1 MLLTDPDPLIARIRR
16 DFPPTMPIPSPLQTV
31 ACQRWFFSY
40 IERCRARYGSRF
52 TVYPM
57 DMPPLVFL
65 SDPGDVQEMIAAPPT
80 ALHPGAGGAL
90 LAPLIGVRS
99 FMLCEEDAH
108 KLGRS
113 AVMPV
118 FHRKKVVEGY
128 AAMVMEMVE
137 REVASWPLGTPF
149 ALHPRVRSLMLRLI
163 LRAALVDD
171 DGLLDALH
179 DRLLD
184 SLSVAGSSAVQVA
197 QLRHLPGWG
206 GVWKRF
212 VKHRSRAD
220 ELIFALVR
228 RRRAEAAHG
237 DLLDALLAASNPDG
251 SAMTD
256 QQIRDNLMS
265 MVLAGHETTAAEL
278 AWAFQLLAHNRPSQD
293 RLLEE
298 LDGEMGERYLTA
310 TVDET
315 LRHRPAFPFLIPRA
329 VVEPIAI
336 GGWTYRPPA
345 HLLGC
350 TYLVH
355 HDPELYP
362 EPQTFRPE
370 RFLGEV
376 RQAPTWLPWG
386 AGRKSC
392 VGRHFA
398 LLEMHT
404 VLREVL
410 STRRV
415 LPASARI
422 ERERWRSA
430 VLVPQAGSRVLL
442 QRRSRSSRP
451 GARLREPQSRCRART
466 T

>member
-1 MLLTDPDPLIARIRR
+1 MLSTDPDPLIARIRR
-16 DFPPTMPIPSPLQTV
+16 DLPPTMPIPSLLQTV

-40 IERCRARYGSRF
+40 VERCRARYGSRF

-65 SDPGDVQEMIAAPPT
+65 CDPGDVQEMIAAPPA

-90 LAPLIGVRS
+90 LAPLIGASS
-99 FMLCEEDAH
+99 FMLCEEDVH
-108 KLGRS
+108 RCGRS

-118 FHRKKVVEGY
+118 FHRKAVEGY
-128 AAMVMEMVE
+128 ATMVVETVE

-149 ALHPRVRSLMLRLI
+149 ALHSRVRSLMLKLI
-163 LRAALVDD
+163 LRAVLAEEDD
-171 DGLLDALH
+171 LLDALH

-184 SLSVAGSSAVQVA
+184 SLSVAGSSVVQVA

-206 GVWKRF
+206 GTWKRF

-228 RRRAEAAHG
+228 GRRVEGSHG
-237 DLLDALLAASNPDG
+237 DLLDALLAASNPGG
-251 SAMTD
+251 SAMSD
-256 QQIRDNLMS
+256 RQIRDNLMS
-265 MVLAGHETTAAEL
+265 MVLAGHETTTAEL
-278 AWAFQLLAHNRPSQD
+278 AWAFQLLAHNGRAQR

-310 TVDET
+310 TIEET

-329 VVEPIAI
+329 VVEPIQI

-345 HLLGC
+345 RLLGC

-355 HDPELYP
+355 HDPDLYP
-362 EPQTFRPE
+362 EPQRFRPE
-370 RFLGEV
+370 RFLSEIH
-376 RQAPTWLPWG
+376 QSPTWLPWG
-386 AGRKSC
+386 AGGKSC

-398 LLEMHT
+398 LLEMRA
-404 VLREVL
+404 VLRAVL

-415 LPASARI
+415 LPAGAEI

-430 VLVPQAGSRVLL
+430 VLVPHAGSRVLL
-442 QRRSRSSRP
+442 QRRSRSGRA
-451 GARLREPQSRCRART
+451 GARPAARAAA
-466 T
+466 

>member
-1 MLLTDPDPLIARIRR
+1 MLLTDPDPLIARIRK
-16 DFPPTMPIPSPLQTV
+16 DLPPTMPIPSLLQTV
-31 ACQRWFFSY
+31 ACQRRFFSY

-65 SDPGDVQEMIAAPPT
+65 SAPGDMREMIAAPPS

-90 LAPLIGVRS
+90 LAPLIGASS
-99 FMLCEEDAH
+99 FMLCDEDEH
-108 KLGRS
+108 KCGRT

-118 FHRKKVVEGY
+118 FHRQVVEGHR
-128 AAMVMEMVE
+128 AMVAEMVE

-163 LRAALVDD
+163 LRAALVEE

-184 SLSVAGSSAVQVA
+184 SLSVSGSSVVQVA

-206 GVWKRF
+206 GMWRRF
-212 VKHRSRAD
+212 VKRRSRAD

-228 RRRAEAAHG
+228 RRRAGAARG
-237 DLLDALLAASNPDG
+237 DLLDALLVASNPDG
-251 SAMTD
+251 SPMSD
-256 QQIRDNLMS
+256 RQIRDNLMS
-265 MVLAGHETTAAEL
+265 MVLAGHETTTAEL
-278 AWAFQLLAHNRPSQD
+278 AWAFQLLAHNHPVQS

-298 LDGEMGERYLTA
+298 LDGGMGERYLTA
-310 TVDET
+310 TVEET
-315 LRHRPAFPFLIPRA
+315 LRHRPAFPFLIPRV
-329 VVEPIAI
+329 VVEPIEI

-345 HLLGC
+345 RLVGC

-362 EPQTFRPE
+362 QPQTFRPE
-370 RFLGEV
+370 RFLGEI
-376 RQAPTWLPWG
+376 RQSPTWLPWG

-398 LLEMHT
+398 LLEMQT

-415 LPASARI
+415 LPASVKI

-430 VLVPQAGSRVLL
+430 VLVPHAGSRVLL
-442 QRRSRSSRP
+442 QRRNTRSSRP
-451 GARLREPQSRCRART
+451 SARPPARAAV
-466 T
+466 

>member
-1 MLLTDPDPLIARIRR
+1 MLLTNPDPLIASIRK
-16 DFPPTMPIPSPLQTV
+16 DLPPTMPIPSPLQTM

-80 ALHPGAGGAL
+80 TLHPGAGGAL
-90 LAPLIGVRS
+90 LAPLIGASS
-99 FMLCEEDAH
+99 FMLCEEDEH
-108 KLGRS
+108 KCGRT

-118 FHRKKVVEGY
+118 FRRKVVEGY
-128 AAMVMEMVE
+128 ATMVVEMVE
-137 REVASWPLGTPF
+137 REVASWPLDTPF

-163 LRAALVDD
+163 LRAVLVDD
-171 DGLLDALH
+171 DDSLDALH
-179 DRLLD
+179 GRLLD
-184 SLSVAGSSAVQVA
+184 SLSVAGSSVVQVA

-206 GVWKRF
+206 GVWRRF

-228 RRRAEAAHG
+228 RRRTEAAHG

-256 QQIRDNLMS
+256 RQIRDNLMS
-265 MVLAGHETTAAEL
+265 MVLAGHETTTAEL
-278 AWAFQLLAHNRPSQD
+278 AWAFQLLAHNRPAQ
-293 RLLEE
+293 RGLLEE
-298 LDGEMGERYLTA
+298 LDGDMGERYLTA
-310 TVDET
+310 TVEET

-329 VVEPIAI
+329 VVEPVEI

-345 HLLGC
+345 RLLGC

-355 HDPELYP
+355 HDPRLYP

-398 LLEMHT
+398 LLEMQT

-415 LPASARI
+415 LPASAAI
-422 ERERWRSA
+422 EHERWRSA
-430 VLVPQAGSRVLL
+430 VLVPHAGSRVLL
-442 QRRSRSSRP
+442 QLRSRSSRP
-451 GARLREPQSRCRART
+451 GARPPEPAVA
-466 T
+466 